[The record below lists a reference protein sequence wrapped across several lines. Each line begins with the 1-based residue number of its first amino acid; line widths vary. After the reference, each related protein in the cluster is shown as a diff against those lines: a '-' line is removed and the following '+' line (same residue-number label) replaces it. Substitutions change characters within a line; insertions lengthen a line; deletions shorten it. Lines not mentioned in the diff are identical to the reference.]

1 MTGIPDVPCLYYS
14 TWGSDFYSEHWLK
27 PINCWMF
34 AMVKFVEANIDLSTD
49 KNAIHAFEEFA
60 GSDLMFIY
68 PDPSQRQRVH
78 GLFIEQFKKVEKNLK
93 FKKREMV
100 CVYPV
105 DPFKTLFVYVT
116 MDKPDVEPSFFIDQI
131 SSNGTHKL
139 HRVSLEPEVLDES
152 GLFIYHQFFI
162 IPPHSNFSFS
172 VENTSC
178 MTAFKSPEFGIP
190 LYVTQQL
197 KVRPKYNQASLLEKI
212 QAIWGQQKEH
222 IPIILEQVKYSKAV
236 YKKNQLENML
246 RGKRAAVFKYNKELY
261 SLLRFQELASF
272 ELQVIFDDKVT
283 IEDAS
288 EYAHID
294 AKKIPVVNE
303 IDHIENYDFDVVIL
317 TCAINFESE
326 VGYLKK
332 LMQHAVRKKIPV
344 LSLYDDALQYDVFED
359 KIIDEKLFY
368 RIGLPPQRM
377 ISESIPSPEE
387 MPRNVLAVFGTDTVQ
402 GKFTTQLYLREA
414 LKKHMRVA
422 HWATEPTGCL
432 LGAEIGYSRTD
443 DAMTAK
449 DRLVFERN
457 SVKEL
462 AATCDLV
469 ITGGQNSIVFSA
481 PGSTKEDNVS
491 TLIFDTLLP
500 RYVVLTVSVD
510 TAIKQIEDSIAYVA
524 ELCAKYQ
531 ITSGV
536 IALAM
541 MEGRKI
547 RGSRWTETY
556 FAPVDTVTVVTAR
569 KKLGDA
575 FGLPL
580 YLIPDE
586 IDGLANQIA
595 MIDLANA

>member
-1 MTGIPDVPCLYYS
+1 MTSIPDVPCLYYS

-27 PINCWMF
+27 PVNCWMF
-34 AMVKFVEANIDLSTD
+34 AMVKFVEANIDLTRD

-78 GLFIEQFKKVEKNLK
+78 RLFIEQFKEVEKNLS
-93 FKKREMV
+93 FKNREIV
-100 CVYPV
+100 CTYPV

-116 MDKPDVEPSFFIDQI
+116 MDKPETTPCFFIDQI
-131 SSNGTHKL
+131 SSNGTHKI
-139 HRVSLEPEVLDES
+139 HRVSVEPETTEES
-152 GLFIYHQFFI
+152 GIFIYHQFFI
-162 IPPHSNFSFS
+162 IPPHSHFSFS
-172 VENTSC
+172 VENTPC
-178 MTAFKSPEFGIP
+178 MTEFKSPEFGIP

-212 QAIWGQQKEH
+212 QAIWGQQKEQ
-222 IPIILEQVKYSKAV
+222 IPIIEEQVKYSRSV
-236 YKKNQLENML
+236 YKKIELEHLL

-261 SLLRFQELASF
+261 SLLRFHDLASF
-272 ELQVIFDDKVT
+272 DLQVVFDDKVA

-288 EYAHID
+288 EYAHVD
-294 AKKIPVVNE
+294 AKKIPVVNA
-303 IDHIENYDFDVVIL
+303 IDDIEKYDFDVIIL

-326 VGYLKK
+326 VGYLKR
-332 LMQHAVRKKIPV
+332 LMQCAARKKVPV
-344 LSLYDDALQYDVFED
+344 LSLYDDVLQYDVFED
-359 KIIDEKLFY
+359 EVIDENLFY
-368 RIGLPPQRM
+368 RIGLPAQ
-377 ISESIPSPEE
+377 ELIPRVIPDPEE
-387 MPRNVLAVFGTDTVQ
+387 MPGNILAVFGTDTVQ

-443 DAMTAK
+443 DSMTAK
-449 DRLVFERN
+449 DRLAFERT
-457 SVKEL
+457 SIIQL
-462 AATCDLV
+462 AGTCDLV
-469 ITGGQNSIVFSA
+469 ITGGQNSIVFA
-481 PGSTKEDNVS
+481 ANGGSKEDNVS
-491 TLIFDTLLP
+491 TLIFETLLP

-510 TAIKQIEDSIAYVA
+510 TAIKQIEESIAYVA
-524 ELCAKYQ
+524 ELSAKYR
-531 ITSGV
+531 IISRV

-556 FAPVDTVTVVTAR
+556 FAPVDAATVVTAR

-586 IDGLANQIA
+586 TDGLAKQVA
-595 MIDLANA
+595 MIHLENE